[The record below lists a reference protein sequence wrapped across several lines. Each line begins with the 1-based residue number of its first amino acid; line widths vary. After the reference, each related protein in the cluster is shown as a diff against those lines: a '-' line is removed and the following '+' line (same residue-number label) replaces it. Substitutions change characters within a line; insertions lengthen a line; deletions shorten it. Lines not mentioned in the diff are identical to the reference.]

1 MNTLRAGELRD
12 RITIQRKTGGK
23 DAWSSPLPESW
34 EDVAKLWSNVRHLSG
49 SESIKADAD
58 TSTVKASI
66 RIRWRTGIDAGM
78 RVLYGGQV
86 YDIEAVL
93 PGTGLKYVDL
103 ACLRVG

>member
-23 DAWSSPLPESW
+23 DAWGTPLPEGW
-34 EDVAKLWSNVRHLSG
+34 EEVAKLQSNVRHLSG

-58 TSTVKASI
+58 TSAVKASI

-78 RVLYGGQV
+78 RVLHAGQV
-86 YDIEAVL
+86 YDIETVL
-93 PGTGLKYVDL
+93 PGARRQHVDL
-103 ACLRVG
+103 VCLKVG

>member
-23 DAWSSPLPESW
+23 DAWGTPLPEGW
-34 EDVAKLWSNVRHLSG
+34 EEVAKLWSNVRHLSG

-58 TSTVKASI
+58 TSAVKASI
-66 RIRWRTGIDAGM
+66 RIRRRAGIDAGM
-78 RVLYGGQV
+78 RVLHAGQV

-93 PGTGLKYVDL
+93 PGARRQHVDL
-103 ACLRVG
+103 ACLRVE